1 MELQSRIY
9 PVFINLINN
18 SVYWVQRQNRADKE
32 IILSFKD
39 DEIIVSDNGP
49 GVDEDDIDSLFTL
62 FFTRKQRGGRGVGL
76 YLCKQNL
83 MAGGHSIRY
92 ETRNDFKTLCG
103 ANFALSLKGL
113 IK

>member
-1 MELQSRIY
+1 M
-9 PVFINLINN
+9 INN

>member
-1 MELQSRIY
+1 M
-9 PVFINLINN
+9 
-18 SVYWVQRQNRADKE
+18 QREDKVDRE
-32 IILSFKD
+32 ILLSIKN
-39 DEIIVSDNGP
+39 DEVVVSDNGP
-49 GVDEDDIDSLFTL
+49 GVDKDDIDSLFTL

-92 ETRNDFKTLCG
+92 ETRNDFKILCG
-103 ANFALSLKGL
+103 ANFALTFKGL